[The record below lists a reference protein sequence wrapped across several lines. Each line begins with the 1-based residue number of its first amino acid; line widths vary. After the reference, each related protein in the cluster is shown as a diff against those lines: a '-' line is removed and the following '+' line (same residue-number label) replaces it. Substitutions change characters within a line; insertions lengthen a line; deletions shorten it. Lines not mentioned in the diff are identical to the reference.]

1 MERLQ
6 IQARELPKVCSMHLR
21 NLPSDEYQTICNKAK
36 KAAEK
41 YDYAKLCVKFKDVC
55 NL

>member
-1 MERLQ
+1 MDCKLTDPQ
-6 IQARELPKVCSMHLR
+6 DYAAAILSLK